1 MFPLTATTITQRERI
16 LERLQAGEW
25 LSAVQASREMY
36 IMRLGTRI
44 GDLRAEGHE
53 NEERRLEE
61 KSYSEYRLRPTRSIE
76 LPPAFEPKAEAKARF
91 F

>member
-1 MFPLTATTITQRERI
+1 MTQRERI
-16 LERLQAGEW
+16 LERPQTGEW

-36 IMRLGTRI
+36 TMRLGTRI
-44 GDLRAEGHE
+44 EDLRAEGHE
-53 NEERRLEE
+53 NEERRLEK

-91 F
+91 L